1 MSTSVKTAEIS
12 ISVGAESSATV
23 TSLIGFTTVGGSFA
37 GLTVTVNGSAT
48 AAGPLAS
55 VAVTVT
61 VALPFCSAR

>member
-1 MSTSVKTAEIS
+1 MEIS

-48 AAGPLAS
+48 AAGPLES

-61 VALPFCSAR
+61 VVLPFCSAR